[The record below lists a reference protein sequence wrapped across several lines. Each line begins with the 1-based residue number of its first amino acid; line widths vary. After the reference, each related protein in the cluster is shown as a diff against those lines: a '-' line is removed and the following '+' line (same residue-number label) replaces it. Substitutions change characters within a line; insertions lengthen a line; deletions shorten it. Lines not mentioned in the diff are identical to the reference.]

1 LHVRP
6 FGGVCLAFRV
16 KPCVLLRL
24 PMHGVIM
31 SVRRLISPLHPQS
44 CVVRGCILSIAYSNC

>member
-6 FGGVCLAFRV
+6 FGGACLAFIV
-16 KPCVLLRL
+16 KPYVLLRL

-31 SVRRLISPLHPQS
+31 SVQRLISPLHP
-44 CVVRGCILSIAYSNC
+44 

>member
-1 LHVRP
+1 
-6 FGGVCLAFRV
+6 LAFRV
-16 KPCVLLRL
+16 KPCMLLRL